1 MKAIPVII
9 LAFAIL
15 TAGLMTY
22 RPAAKPQ
29 LSVQAEACAGLDC
42 WPSNPS
48 MRYAPVRRDTRPP
61 VW

>member
-1 MKAIPVII
+1 MKAIPVTI

-15 TAGLMTY
+15 VAGLMTY

-29 LSVQAEACAGLDC
+29 LTVQAEPCTGLDC
-42 WPSNPS
+42 WPSS
-48 MRYAPVRRDTRPP
+48 TRMKYAPVRRDTRPP